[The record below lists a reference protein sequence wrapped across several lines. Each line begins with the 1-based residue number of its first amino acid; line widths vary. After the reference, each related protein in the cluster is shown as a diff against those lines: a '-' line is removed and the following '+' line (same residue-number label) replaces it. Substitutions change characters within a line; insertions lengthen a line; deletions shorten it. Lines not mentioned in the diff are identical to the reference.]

1 MPKYTQYALVGMAL
15 LLNACDFSGA
25 GSFTAETGP
34 ITDAEIA
41 ALTDGME
48 AEVGAEVANCI
59 VEDAKVRAAAL
70 GAPEQLNPQEVDLLP
85 VEQWVALDAD
95 YQRII
100 LTQVVINQAIPGCTI
115 NRTRD

>member
-1 MPKYTQYALVGMAL
+1 MPKYTPYTLAGMAL
-15 LLNACDFSGA
+15 LLSACDFSGA
-25 GSFTAETGP
+25 GSFEAETGP

-48 AEVGAEVANCI
+48 AEVGADIASCI

-85 VEQWVALDAD
+85 VEQWAALEPD
-95 YQRII
+95 YQRLI

-115 NRTRD
+115 NRARD

>member
-1 MPKYTQYALVGMAL
+1 
-15 LLNACDFSGA
+15 
-25 GSFTAETGP
+25 
-34 ITDAEIA
+34 
-41 ALTDGME
+41 ME
-48 AEVGAEVANCI
+48 AEVGTKVAHCI

-115 NRTRD
+115 NRAPD